1 MTFLGSRAVFVQLRA
16 EETKERRHGIDLVEG
31 HLVSNASNKAH
42 DRRAGRS
49 LTIAAQAESRPLGID
64 LCGAGSNRAGRH
76 INFVRCGETPLL
88 EGENPRRKAIID
100 DSTGD
105 TSSLHLPDYPRF
117 ARAEKLRV
125 VNDHGKIPECLIWI
139 KLHRVPCDSSKHLKG
154 A

>member
-1 MTFLGSRAVFVQLRA
+1 
-16 EETKERRHGIDLVEG
+16 VEPEAIG
-31 HLVSNASNKAH
+31 
-42 DRRAGRS
+42 
-49 LTIAAQAESRPLGID
+49 
-64 LCGAGSNRAGRH
+64 AGRH